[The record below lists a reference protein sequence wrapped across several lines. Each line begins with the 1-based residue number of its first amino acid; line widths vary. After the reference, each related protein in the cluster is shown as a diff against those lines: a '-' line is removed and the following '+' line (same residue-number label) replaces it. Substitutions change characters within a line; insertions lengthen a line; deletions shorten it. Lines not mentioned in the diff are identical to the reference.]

1 MVELSTAGCSARS
14 RVLYYMHRGEIQSLS
29 PICYKLNL
37 DNSTMT
43 FVIRYNLDG
52 NVQEVAY
59 TDAKIAK
66 ACYFYGVHFHGSDN
80 VQLIEIPAPN

>member
-1 MVELSTAGCSARS
+1 MTY
-14 RVLYYMHRGEIQSLS
+14 VL
-29 PICYKLNL
+29 
-37 DNSTMT
+37 
-43 FVIRYNLDG
+43 RYNFDG

-80 VQLIEIPAPN
+80 VQIIEIPATN

>member
-1 MVELSTAGCSARS
+1 M
-14 RVLYYMHRGEIQSLS
+14 LYYLHRGEIQSLS
-29 PICYKLNL
+29 PICYKPYL
-37 DNSTMT
+37 DNLTTMT
-43 FVIRYNLDG
+43 YLIRYNLDG

-66 ACYFYGVHFHGSDN
+66 ACYFYGVHFHGRDN